1 MKEPGH
7 DAVGVLRWGIR
18 RYRWLFLAC
27 LVLGAVAAPFAA
39 STLDKPADAEAL
51 IIAQR
56 LDMSLTALPRYGEV
70 LFDNG
75 QVAQAVASKFKDG
88 TAFKDIVPNHVS
100 LVADQDSIVFHVV
113 GHDPD
118 PKTAADIANTAAA
131 TFLTSLNAPGVGV
144 GAFTLLR
151 PATPPPA
158 APAGMSKALTIP
170 VGIFTGGVL
179 GLAAVSLLLAGRRP
193 VIDSGSVEEA
203 TGVPGL
209 GTVTVPRTRR
219 GEFPPPDQF
228 PGLVPA
234 CRRLLRL
241 KTPTIVVV
249 SPSREERLRAQVS
262 VALAAALTRVR
273 PLQFTG
279 PKELREA
286 VAEHQAALRPDD
298 LQRNPSEANGVPTL
312 TIVDSNDPLDLVQP
326 PDLTAAVLVA
336 REGISSSALRAAV
349 VEHLGGSAEARV
361 LLVKRGRRAR
371 RDARAGSASAENSRV
386 EELSLRQ

>member
-1 MKEPGH
+1 
-7 DAVGVLRWGIR
+7 
-18 RYRWLFLAC
+18 
-27 LVLGAVAAPFAA
+27 VAA
-39 STLDKPADAEAL
+39 
-51 IIAQR
+51 
-56 LDMSLTALPRYGEV
+56 
-70 LFDNG
+70 
-75 QVAQAVASKFKDG
+75 KFKDG

-118 PKTAADIANTAAA
+118 PQTAADIANTAAA
-131 TFLTSLNAPGVGV
+131 TFVEALNAPGVGV
-144 GAFTLLR
+144 GAFTLLSK
-151 PATPPPA
+151 ATPPPA
-158 APAGMSKALTIP
+158 APSGMSKALTIP
-170 VGIFTGGVL
+170 IGLFSGGVL
-179 GLAAVSLLLAGRRP
+179 GLAVVSLLLAARRP
-193 VIDSGSVEEA
+193 VIDAGSVEEA

-241 KTPTIVVV
+241 KTPTVVVV
-249 SPSREERLRAQVS
+249 SPSREERLRGQVS
-262 VALAAALTRVR
+262 VALASALTRVR
-273 PLQFTG
+273 PLRFTG
-279 PKELREA
+279 PTELSDA

-298 LQRNPSEANGVPTL
+298 LQRDEANGTPAL
-312 TIVDSNDPLDLVQP
+312 TVIDSNDPLDLVQP

-371 RDARAGSASAENSRV
+371 RDARAGSDAAANSRV